1 MEMIS
6 IKPENND
13 AIWEIT
19 VKKKKGLNYYYR
31 LIIHLKGEK
40 KPQKELDQSNK
51 YTTIIEWNKKAVK
64 CNRLPDQ

>member
-1 MEMIS
+1 MIS